1 MLNNFELI
9 PIFPIGLIKIKFKDH
24 HKYNFPD
31 IEKKVNKPRDWN
43 CSVNSSFP
51 FIDEHDTLVPPIV
64 KKNLVADL
72 KSSIV
77 EVFKELKMPTNFE
90 FTQFWYNT
98 YRDNQGQ
105 EKHNHLT
112 WVGSKNLYWCGIYY
126 NKNSSPT
133 KFHRDPGWYECQ
145 RFPNYEN
152 TPMDYVLSGGYSPPV
167 EDGDILLFP
176 SYLQHSVESQP
187 YHKDKMRMTFSF
199 NIDLLS
205 LPVEG
210 HEILMS

>member
-1 MLNNFELI
+1 MSNNFELI
-9 PIFPIGLIKIKFKDH
+9 SIFPTGLIKIKFKDH
-24 HKYNFPD
+24 YKYNFPD
-31 IEKKVNKPRDWN
+31 IEKKVNKPPEWQ
-43 CSVNSSFP
+43 CSVNTSFP
-51 FIDEHDTLVPPIV
+51 YIDEHDTLVPPIV
-64 KKNLVADL
+64 KRNLMADI
-72 KSSIV
+72 KTSIV
-77 EVFKELKMPTNFE
+77 EVFKELDMPTNIDIQ
-90 FTQFWYNT
+90 QFWYNT
-98 YRDNQGQ
+98 YRDHQGQ

-145 RFPNYEN
+145 RFPNYQN
-152 TPMDYVLSGGYSPPV
+152 SPMDYVLSGICSPPV

-176 SYLQHSVESQP
+176 SWINHSVESQP

-205 LPVEG
+205 LPVNG
-210 HEILMS
+210 HEILPS